1 MEQQKEQLAACGM
14 SASCKPLQSAK
25 REFQFF
31 CTCAEA
37 SSYNP
42 FSPVRRAVPFFCTE
56 KRNQKACQGGMRTI
70 HLHASVRLPPWIP
83 LHSTGLGAEE
93 KPSRTGSHA
102 HSTEHN
108 SDVSAFRMEQPSPMP
123 GKVPSAARRKR
134 SETAAA
140 EIPPSVNPDF
150 PYALVPLA

>member
-1 MEQQKEQLAACGM
+1 M
-14 SASCKPLQSAK
+14 SASYKFPQPAK
-25 REFQFF
+25 RGFPSFLT
-31 CTCAEA
+31 CTEA
-37 SSYNP
+37 LSYNTL
-42 FSPVRRAVPFFCTE
+42 SPVRRAVPFFCTE
-56 KRNQKACQGGMRTI
+56 KRNQKACQGGRRTI

-83 LHSTGLGAEE
+83 PYSPWLGAWEQ
-93 KPSRTGSHA
+93 PLRTGIHA

-108 SDVSAFRMEQPSPMP
+108 SDISAFRMEQPSPMP

-140 EIPPSVNPDF
+140 EILPSAKPDF